1 MRQVYDYE
9 INERVESRINEL
21 MPLLKEQAL
30 LEASQDRINEIAER
44 LAEQKVEPFLRDY
57 ERLKLENEYLK
68 AELAEKE
75 KEIAELK
82 KKSTQKIKLREKLID
97 VTDLEF
103 RSDAEPLPQY
113 SPLTIYLHLGTP
125 PSSGPSSSSSS
136 PRTGGGRR
144 ACSPR
149 RASRS
154 PGSSR
159 APPSGP
165 STLSL
170 SG

>member
-57 ERLKLENEYLK
+57 ERLKLENEDLK

-75 KEIAELK
+75 KEIAELRDK
-82 KKSTQKIKLREKLID
+82 INSRHMFKIDYFGSTKFE
-97 VTDLEF
+97 
-103 RSDAEPLPQY
+103 
-113 SPLTIYLHLGTP
+113 G
-125 PSSGPSSSSSS
+125 
-136 PRTGGGRR
+136 
-144 ACSPR
+144 
-149 RASRS
+149 
-154 PGSSR
+154 
-159 APPSGP
+159 
-165 STLSL
+165 
-170 SG
+170 